1 MAKKKAAE
9 QAEKVAKRASAAVD
23 GATVD
28 WTHPLTHA
36 EALTIAERDYRKA
49 LERSVAY
56 INRALCKEL
65 PRLKGGGLALQ
76 ISESDVLDHAAR
88 IGDARTLKF
97 DLSAWR
103 ADVRDAFDRAGW
115 MVIVRNVS
123 GSMFFEIHTG
133 DE

>member
-9 QAEKVAKRASAAVD
+9 QAEKVAKRTASAVD

-28 WTHPLTHA
+28 WTKPLTPD
-36 EALTIAERDYRKA
+36 EALAIAERDYRKA

-56 INRALCKEL
+56 INRAICKEL
-65 PRLKGGGLALQ
+65 PSLKGGGCVLEIA
-76 ISESDVLDHAAR
+76 ESDVLDHAAR
-88 IGDARTLKF
+88 LGDARTLKF

-103 ADVRDAFDRAGW
+103 VDVRDAFDRAGW
-115 MVIVRNVS
+115 MVIVRNIS
-123 GSMFFEIHTG
+123 GSMFFEIYAG